1 VLSGEAT
8 NTNFIVFGMTRPGLE
23 HTIYSTRGEHANHYA
38 RQCVSKQHTTL
49 GVNKCAF
56 DKYLLE
62 FTRNPLLKEIFEKLF
77 LHHVCIKNLIY
88 LMCEKKW
95 FSTDMKKEFYQA

>member
-1 VLSGEAT
+1 MLVVLINVCIDFSSLFVKFKLYRA
-8 NTNFIVFGMTRPGLE
+8 
-23 HTIYSTRGEHANHYA
+23 S
-38 RQCVSKQHTTL
+38 
-49 GVNKCAF
+49 F